1 LNTRQKGTDKEQ
13 LAAEYLERQ
22 GMHILEKNFR
32 ARQGEIDLIG
42 LHEGYL
48 VFVEVKYR
56 SNRVKGS
63 AFDAVDTRKQRQVC
77 KVADYYRMLHK
88 VNLNISIRYDLVA
101 IQGENEICWIKNA
114 FPHIYRS

>member
-1 LNTRQKGTDKEQ
+1 MNKRKIGTDKET
-13 LAAEYLERQ
+13 LAAQYLEEQ
-22 GMHILEKNFR
+22 GVRIIVRNFR
-32 ARQGEIDLIG
+32 IRQGEIDLIG

-56 SNRVKGS
+56 NSSVKGS
-63 AFDAVDTRKQRQVC
+63 AFDAADTRKQRQVC

-88 VNLNISIRYDLVA
+88 VNLNTSIRYDVVA